1 MAYTISVILKQES
14 LDALDEMA
22 KESEQSVSDLINKA
36 IDELIK
42 KNKKKKKNEAL
53 LKKGYEELGEMNLG
67 LAEMC
72 LEADNQALCVTER
85 NLTESE

>member
-1 MAYTISVILKQES
+1 MAYTISVILKPES
-14 LDALDEMA
+14 FEALDEMA

-36 IDELIK
+36 IDELIQ

-53 LKKGYEELGEMNLG
+53 LKKGYEELGEINLG

-72 LEADNQALCVTER
+72 LEADNQALYVTER